1 MRLPSNSDEPAAL
14 LTEAQASQML
24 NLSVR
29 TLQAWRGQGRGP
41 NFVRAGRAVRY
52 RSSDLTGWIN
62 EQTVCPSG
70 GQNKRPLESQKAVG
84 DLRALV
90 KHG

>member
-1 MRLPSNSDEPAAL
+1 MGSLSKISEPDIL
-14 LTEAQASQML
+14 LTEAQASHLL

-52 RSSDLTGWIN
+52 RTSDLISWVN
-62 EQTVCPSG
+62 EQTIHPG
-70 GQNKRPLESQKAVG
+70 GGS
-84 DLRALV
+84 
-90 KHG
+90 HG